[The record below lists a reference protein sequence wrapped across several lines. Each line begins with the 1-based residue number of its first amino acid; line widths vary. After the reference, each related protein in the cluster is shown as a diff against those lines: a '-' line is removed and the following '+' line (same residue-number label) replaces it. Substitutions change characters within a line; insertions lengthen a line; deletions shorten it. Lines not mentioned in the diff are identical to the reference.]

1 METTPINSIQ
11 ILKSKFYLLFIGLTF
26 AFLVSCNNEDTTPN
40 FYSEDME
47 DASMNAV
54 EDSYFDDGDDLVSE
68 AFTSSDQDLSGGWVR
83 SEWNTIGIKLS
94 FSYV

>member
-1 METTPINSIQ
+1 MSSNLSI
-11 ILKSKFYLLFIGLTF
+11 LFMGLSLTI
-26 AFLVSCNNEDTTPN
+26 LVSCNNEDTTPN
-40 FYSEDME
+40 FSSEDME

>member
-40 FYSEDME
+40 FSSEDIE